1 MIQIRATV
9 RGEPDALPFTKVF
22 DYGSSDEEIFFSSS
36 AMIKEKLK
44 RGMKINA
51 NEALIMYCDYVIG
64 AIRAGVPDSSIQ
76 EGAPKILSAHRVM
89 IGVPETLQNI
99 AFEARIDTIPARK
112 IIIKEPMQTSGYMM
126 AG

>member
-9 RGEPDALPFTKVF
+9 RGEPDAQPFTKFF

-36 AMIKEKLK
+36 AMIKEKLQ

-51 NEALIMYCDYVIG
+51 NEALIVYCDYVVG
-64 AIRAGVPDSSIQ
+64 ATRVGVSDRGIQ
-76 EGAPKILSAHRVM
+76 KGASKILSADMVM
-89 IGVPETLQNI
+89 IGVSETLQNI
-99 AFEARIDTIPARK
+99 TFEARIDTMPARK
-112 IIIKEPMQTSGYMM
+112 IIIKEPMQTSGYTM